1 MEYSAKSKLTR
12 ILILPLMILLGSCDS
27 LVTQLET
34 IRQRDE
40 IRIVTI
46 YSPTT
51 YFIDSDSETGFEFE
65 LARMFA
71 ERLNLNLKII
81 IAANRAEMVDILMK
95 GEADVAVGLIKQ
107 TFDGNKILLAGPEYY
122 NVIQQVIYKR
132 GVDRPDSVADLYPF
146 QLHIAEGGIRP
157 EKLNYMKQYFSEF
170 SWKFHADVSSNDI
183 IKLIET
189 DQIAYAVVYSNEFLL
204 AQQTNPEL
212 NVAFDISEPTPLAW
226 FTNNTADKSLSL
238 EIEIFFK
245 QLEQNESLAELVEYF
260 YGPVQ
265 KFDYVDQQRFISR
278 FTSRLP
284 QYKSHFETAAA
295 AFNFD
300 WRMLAAMSYQE
311 SHWNERARSP
321 TGVRGLMML
330 TLITAKQMGVTNRLD
345 PEQSIMGGARYI
357 DQLIK
362 KIPERI
368 QDPDRMW
375 FALASYN
382 IGFGHLEDARKI
394 TEKQGGNPDKWQEVK
409 NYLPYL
415 QNSQWYKQTLYGYA
429 RGNQAVSFVESIRKY
444 YNTLVQLTHNDEPI
458 QEMPTKESIRMVD
471 LDSKVL

>member
-1 MEYSAKSKLTR
+1 M
-12 ILILPLMILLGSCDS
+12 
-27 LVTQLET
+27 
-34 IRQRDE
+34 
-40 IRIVTI
+40 VTI

-51 YFIDSDSETGFEFE
+51 YFIDSDSETGFEYE

-71 ERLNLNLKII
+71 ERLNVNLKII
-81 IAANRAEMVDILMK
+81 IAANKAEMVDILMK
-95 GEADVAVGLIKQ
+95 GEADAAMGLIKQ
-107 TFDGNKILLAGPEYY
+107 TFDGNNFLSTGPEYY

-132 GVDRPDSVADLYPF
+132 GVDRPDSAADLFPY

-157 EKLNYMKQYFSEF
+157 EKLEYIKQYFSEF
-170 SWKFHADVSSNDI
+170 SWKFHADKSSNDI

-189 DQIAYAVVYSNEFLL
+189 DQIAYAVVYSNELLL

-212 NVAFDISEPTPLAW
+212 SVAYDISEPTPLAW
-226 FTNNTADKSLSL
+226 FTNNSPDKSLSL
-238 EIEIFFK
+238 EIEMFFK
-245 QLEQNESLAELVEYF
+245 QIEQNENLVELVEYF

-284 QYKSHFETAAA
+284 QYQSHFNTAATTY
-295 AFNFD
+295 NLD
-300 WRMLAAMSYQE
+300 WRILAAMSYQE

-330 TLITAKQMGVTNRLD
+330 TLATAKQMGVTNRLD
-345 PEQSIMGGARYI
+345 PEQSIMGGTRYI

-368 QDPDRMW
+368 QGPDRLW

-382 IGFGHLEDARKI
+382 IGFGHLEDARII
-394 TEKQGGNPDKWQEVK
+394 TEKQGGNPDKWREVK

-429 RGNQAVSFVESIRKY
+429 RGIQAVSFVERIRKY
-444 YNTLVQLTHNDEPI
+444 YNTLIQLTHEDEPI
-458 QEMPTKESIRMVD
+458 QDRPTKESIRMVD
-471 LDSKVL
+471 LDSRVL

>member
-1 MEYSAKSKLTR
+1 MEYAAKSNLR
-12 ILILPLMILLGSCDS
+12 RSLILTLVILLGSCDS
-27 LVTQLET
+27 LVTQLEE
-34 IRQRDE
+34 ISQRGE
-40 IRIVTI
+40 VRVVTI

-65 LARMFA
+65 LARLFA
-71 ERLNLNLKII
+71 ERLELDLKII
-81 IAANRAEMVDILMK
+81 IAANRAEMVDMLIK

-107 TFDGNKILLAGPEYY
+107 TFYDNTFLSAGPEYY

-132 GVDRPDSVADLYPF
+132 GVDRPDSLADLYPF
-146 QLHIAEGGIRP
+146 QLHIAEGGIKP
-157 EKLNYMKQYFSEF
+157 EKLNYIKQYFSEF
-170 SWKFHADVSSNDI
+170 SWKIHADESSNDI
-183 IKLIET
+183 IELIET
-189 DQIAYAVVYSNEFLL
+189 DQIAYALVYSNELL
-204 AQQTNPEL
+204 LTQQTNPEL
-212 NVAFDISEPTPLAW
+212 SVAFDISDPTPLAW
-226 FTNNTADKSLSL
+226 FTNNSPDKSLSL

-245 QLEQNESLAELVEYF
+245 QLEQNENLIELVEYF

-265 KFDYVDQQRFISR
+265 KFDYVDQKRFISR

-284 QYKSHFETAAA
+284 QYQSHFKTAAA
-295 AFNFD
+295 QFNFD

-330 TLITAKQMGVTNRLD
+330 TLVTAKEMGVTNRLD

-362 KIPERI
+362 KMPERI
-368 QDPDRMW
+368 QGPDRMW
-375 FALASYN
+375 LALASYN
-382 IGFGHLEDARKI
+382 IGYGHLEDARII

-415 QNSQWYKQTLYGYA
+415 QNNQWYKQTQYGYA

-444 YNTLVQLTHNDEPI
+444 YNTLVQLTHEDEPI
-458 QEMPTKESIRMVD
+458 QDIPTKDILRMVD
-471 LDSKVL
+471 LDSRVL